1 MSEAPPLR
9 VVACLVRTPSRMKDV
24 LRLAEEKAAAAGV
37 PLHVMAL
44 APGIDPSCGKLRGED
59 TTVEHAAA
67 EQVEAQLREA
77 VAMLPPGTTW
87 ELVRGYGLS
96 ALKAHAR
103 VGDVLVTPVQR
114 GFRAKLDSVLGRV

>member
-1 MSEAPPLR
+1 M
-9 VVACLVRTPSRMKDV
+9 TDV
-24 LRLAEEKAAAAGV
+24 LRMAEEKAAAAGV

-44 APGIDPSCGKLRGED
+44 APGIDPSCGKFRGED
-59 TTVEHAAA
+59 TTVERAAA
-67 EQVEAQLREA
+67 EKVEAEVRET

-87 ELVRGYGLS
+87 ELVHGYGLA

-103 VGDVLVTPVQR
+103 VGDLLVTPAQK